1 MSRRSFATA
10 NASAA
15 SGVGTIL
22 AVNGDTTPTLSVGD
36 AASVLIAPIA
46 AAAAAG
52 ITLVAEGRIGP
63 ADPWLTLNLMPT
75 NTTNYAT
82 RLAATAA
89 ISALPAFG
97 WWVPICGYTEFRVRR
112 TAGTAGSVTVRVAL
126 SDVVQ

>member
-10 NASAA
+10 NAAA
-15 SGVGTIL
+15 AVGTTL
-22 AVNGDTTPTLSVGD
+22 AVNGDVTPTLSVGD
-36 AASVLIAPIA
+36 AASVLVAPTA
-46 AAAAAG
+46 VAAAAG

-63 ADPWLTLNLMPT
+63 SDPWIILNLMAT
-75 NTTNYAT
+75 DTTNYAT

-97 WWVPICGYTEFRVRR
+97 WWVPVCGYTEFRVRR

>member
-15 SGVGTIL
+15 SGVGTVL
-22 AVNGDTTPTLSVGD
+22 AVNGDVTPTLSVGD
-36 AASVLIAPIA
+36 AASVLIAPTA

-52 ITLVAEGRIGP
+52 VTLVAEGRISP
-63 ADPWLTLNLMPT
+63 SDPWLILNLMPT

-97 WWVPICGYTEFRVRR
+97 WWVPVCGYTEFRVRR